1 MGWLLFKRRGITADR
16 KWAGVNMESLKA
28 TYRADIANLENI
40 LDFTGKC
47 AEQFGLAEKR
57 KFGLLVAVEE
67 AFVNVCH
74 YAYPDGEGE
83 VDLICEG
90 DEHSFAVTL
99 KDRGVAFN
107 VLSLPDPDI
116 TSGVSERKI
125 GGLGIYF
132 IRKLTDDVSY
142 RRENGQNI
150 LRMVLTTPK
159 GS

>member
-1 MGWLLFKRRGITADR
+1 
-16 KWAGVNMESLKA
+16 MEEMEMTCA
-28 TYRADIANLENI
+28 AHIDNLEQV

-47 AEQFGLAEKR
+47 SSHFGLDEKR

-74 YAYPDGEGE
+74 YAYPEGEGD

-90 DEHSFAVTL
+90 GGNTFVVTI

-107 VLSLPDPDI
+107 VLSLPKPDI
-116 TSGVSERKI
+116 TSDVTERKV

-142 RRENGQNI
+142 RREDGKNI
-150 LRMVLTTPK
+150 LRMVLNTPQGGK
-159 GS
+159 QS